1 MPTPLEKFQALLR
14 ELFQFEQADLDFG
27 VYRIMNLRRERME
40 RWLNEELPARARAIL
55 RQGGNTADDDLGGRL
70 DVLKAALLELEPGG
84 VDEDGNITKD
94 FLKESTKGKDYLR
107 LKAQDCHCVFARL
120 QDRKI

>member
-1 MPTPLEKFQALLR
+1 MSTPLEKFQTLLR

-55 RQGGNTADDDLGGRL
+55 AQGGATADDDLSSRL
-70 DVLKAALLELEPGG
+70 EAVKTEIL
-84 VDEDGNITKD
+84 
-94 FLKESTKGKDYLR
+94 
-107 LKAQDCHCVFARL
+107 
-120 QDRKI
+120 